1 VRFLIALLSILP
13 FGATALAAQPEPG
26 AINFQPAATRIAE
39 RIHNFHFGVL
49 VIITIITLFV
59 LALLIW
65 VCLRYN
71 KRANPVAHKFSH
83 NTVVEI
89 VWTVVPVIILVVI
102 AGPSFSNLFYQENEP
117 DLEAIAAVE
126 DANPNLYPEAAS
138 EGWITVKAQGNQW
151 NWTYSFPDE
160 LDSGGYPVEFV
171 SNPLQRGLSS
181 DRGTEANG
189 PRNLATDY
197 PLVLPVN
204 RYIRYQTAASDVI
217 HSWTV
222 PAFGVKTD
230 AVPGRLNEGWFL
242 VEETGTYYG
251 QCSELCG
258 KDHAFMPIEV
268 RVVEADQYEAW
279 IESLKAGEDFDA
291 AFDAIRPAITAS
303 IEEPT
308 DAALRLAQAQ

>member
-1 VRFLIALLSILP
+1 MRFLIALLSILP
-13 FGATALAAQPEPG
+13 LGAIAHAAQPEQG
-26 AINFQPAATRIAE
+26 ALGFQPAATRIAE
-39 RIHNFHFGVL
+39 RVHNFHFGLL
-49 VIITIITLFV
+49 VIITLISLFV

-65 VCLRYN
+65 VAVRYN
-71 KRANPVAHKFSH
+71 RRSNPVARKFSH
-83 NTVVEI
+83 NTAVEI
-89 VWTVVPVIILVVI
+89 VWTVVPVIILVII

-117 DLEAIAAVE
+117 DLEQIAQAEE
-126 DANPNLYPEAAS
+126 DNPNIYPEAAAA
-138 EGWITVKAQGNQW
+138 GWITVKAQGNQW

-181 DRGTEANG
+181 DRGTESNG

-204 RYIRYQTAASDVI
+204 RYVRYQTAASDVI

-258 KDHAFMPIEV
+258 KDHAYMPIEV
-268 RVVEADQYEAW
+268 RVVEVDQYDAW
-279 IESLKAGEDFDA
+279 MESLKAGDFDA

-303 IEEPT
+303 NEEPT
-308 DAALRLAQAQ
+308 DAPTRLAQAQ

>member
-1 VRFLIALLSILP
+1 MRFLIALLSILP
-13 FGATALAAQPEPG
+13 FGASALAAQPEQG
-26 AINFQPAATRIAE
+26 GINFQPAATRIAE

-49 VIITIITLFV
+49 VIITIIVLFV

-65 VCLRYN
+65 VCVRYN
-71 KRANPVAHKFSH
+71 KRSNPVSRKFSH

-117 DLEAIAAVE
+117 DLERIAQTE
-126 DANPNLYPEAAS
+126 NDNENIYPAAAE
-138 EGWITVKAQGNQW
+138 EGWVTVKAQGNQW

-160 LDSGGYPVEFV
+160 LDGGGYPVEYV
-171 SNPLQRGLSS
+171 SNPLQRGLSN
-181 DRGTEANG
+181 DRGTPENG

-197 PLVLPVN
+197 PLVLPAN

-242 VEETGTYYG
+242 VEETGVYYG

-258 KDHAFMPIEV
+258 KDHAYMPIEV
-268 RVVEADQYEAW
+268 RVVEPDQYEAW
-279 IESLKAGEDFDA
+279 IESLKAGDDFDA

-303 IEEPT
+303 IDEPT
-308 DAALRLAQAQ
+308 DAAMRLAQAQ

>member
-13 FGATALAAQPEPG
+13 LAGLAHAAQPETG

-49 VIITIITLFV
+49 IIITVITLFV
-59 LALLIW
+59 LGLIVW
-65 VCLRYN
+65 VCVRYN
-71 KRANPVAHKFSH
+71 KRANPVPRKFSH
-83 NTVVEI
+83 NTTVEI
-89 VWTVVPVIILVVI
+89 LWTVVPVLILAAI

-117 DLEAIAAVE
+117 DLERIAAAE
-126 DANPNLYPEAAS
+126 SGDQNNFPEAA
-138 EGWITVKAQGNQW
+138 EQGWVTFKAQGNQW

-160 LDSGGYPVEFV
+160 LDGGGYPVEYV
-171 SNPLQRGLSS
+171 SNPLQRGLSN
-181 DRGTEANG
+181 DNTNAANG
-189 PRNLATDY
+189 PRNLAADY

-217 HSWTV
+217 HSWTI

-242 VEETGTYYG
+242 INETGTYYG

-258 KDHAFMPIEV
+258 KDHAFMPIEI
-268 RVVEADQYEAW
+268 RVVETEQYNAW
-279 IESLKAGEDFDA
+279 IEALKAGEDFDA
-291 AFDAIRPAITAS
+291 AFDAIRPAIVAS
-303 IEEPT
+303 NQEPT
-308 DAALRLAQAQ
+308 DASTRLAQAE